1 MSDASR
7 SARWSAS
14 WGAERGAAD
23 GDQPTSGAGRATGDR
38 ADGGGAAAGADGLV
52 PAGDERAVLF
62 PMEMSLLW
70 EAQRCLL
77 RAALAHKS
85 RSGLL
90 QQGGLEWFKAI
101 PALIRFGHDGQTCPA
116 FPDHLMSGWRG
127 VLVVQVTAQDGH
139 RSHCRSQTARRGHPA
154 ADREVPLHPVW
165 ICVKNISAGN
175 SGVSH
180 PSSVIAGSRQA
191 MTTMIVTARSMR
203 STVVGPPRASTMPK
217 PGEHPLA
224 SPRPRQGVPLSTRAQ
239 SRPPS
244 RPRARRHKRRPRTTA
259 RVPGT
264 RLPAL
269 GSFRHLV

>member
-52 PAGDERAVLF
+52 RAGDERAVLF

-77 RAALAHKS
+77 RAALARKS

-90 QQGGLEWFKAI
+90 QRGGLEWFKAI

-116 FPDHLMSGWRG
+116 FPDHLMSGWCG

-165 ICVKNISAGN
+165 ICVKNISAGT
-175 SGVSH
+175 SGDRARQLEFQARAFLLSGLSGI
-180 PSSVIAGSRQA
+180 SSDSRSRGLA
-191 MTTMIVTARSMR
+191 SSPTRSM
-203 STVVGPPRASTMPK
+203 
-217 PGEHPLA
+217 L
-224 SPRPRQGVPLSTRAQ
+224 LSAAVFAF
-239 SRPPS
+239 SRPSP
-244 RPRARRHKRRPRTTA
+244 
-259 RVPGT
+259 
-264 RLPAL
+264 LPIVRSPAGAL
-269 GSFRHLV
+269 QACR